1 MRQLTPVHAAG
12 RVHVGGRLAS
22 PVTTSHNLNHTR
34 ICIARGGRIHR
45 RGIVGWDTLIR
56 SELDGMVPY
65 APGLN
70 PDEVRERSGRD
81 RVLKLSSNEYPCG
94 PVPAAVEAMTQ
105 CLAHL
110 HRYPDGGSKALTA
123 RLARHWGVDERFIA
137 VTSGANELLRLI
149 AQVVLRPGDEVVFAW
164 PSFIVY
170 PMVAQMFGAT
180 AVRVPLTSDLRHD
193 LRAMLAAVTDRTRL
207 LFLCNP
213 NNPTGTIYTRAEFE
227 AFLAKLPEHVLVVV
241 DEAYFE
247 FVADDTYPDGLAY
260 FDGERP
266 IAVCRT
272 FSKIYSLAGA
282 RVGYGFLPPALKHA
296 VDCVREPFNVNT
308 VAQVGAFY
316 SLDDWPEVARRK
328 HENREQKTYLYSC
341 FDRLGIEYAPSHTNF
356 VYFKTERPA
365 EVFEEL
371 LREGVIARD
380 FGAAP
385 ALRLGV
391 GTPKDTEATIAA
403 FEAIVGRLGSI

>member
-1 MRQLTPVHAAG
+1 MD
-12 RVHVGGRLAS
+12 
-22 PVTTSHNLNHTR
+22 
-34 ICIARGGRIHR
+34 
-45 RGIVGWDTLIR
+45 WDALIR

-70 PDEVRERSGRD
+70 PDEVRERSDRD

-94 PVPAAVEAMTQ
+94 PVPAAVEAMTE

-110 HRYPDGGSKALTA
+110 HRYPDGSAQALTA

-137 VTSGANELLRLI
+137 VTSGSNELLRLM

-170 PMVAQMFGAT
+170 PMVTQAFGAT
-180 AVRVPLTSDLRHD
+180 AVRVPLTPDLRHD
-193 LRAMLAAVTDRTRL
+193 LPAMLAAVTDRTRL

-227 AFLAKLPEHVLVVV
+227 AFLSALPEHVLLVI

-247 FVADDTYPDGLAY
+247 FVDDPDYPDGLKY

-266 IAVCRT
+266 IVVCRT
-272 FSKIYSLAGA
+272 FSKVYSLAGA

-296 VDCVREPFNVNT
+296 VDCVREPFNVNA
-308 VAQVGAFY
+308 VAQVGALY
-316 SLDDWPEVARRK
+316 SLDDQPEVTRRK
-328 HENREQKTYLYSC
+328 HENREQKTYLYSS
-341 FDRLGIEYAPSHTNF
+341 FDRLGIAYVPSHANF
-356 VYFKTERPA
+356 VYLKTDRPV

-380 FGAAP
+380 FGTAP

-391 GTPKDTEATIAA
+391 GTPEDTRTTIAA
-403 FEAIVGRLGSI
+403 FEAVVARLGSI